1 MTWLVD
7 DFRQPAHCP
16 LTGTPGNRSGEALT
30 ALVALFHVDTAER
43 YRRRDVTGDDKAETF
58 CNVFVSDVTRALG
71 CPVPHL
77 LANQQL
83 AWLARQRDW
92 WAVEEREAAERALCG
107 CPVVAGWANPTA
119 SLPGHV
125 ALVVPPPFERAGLWV
140 AQAGAFCSPRTTM
153 GLAFGSRPVTFFT
166 HN

>member
-7 DFRQPAHCP
+7 DFKKPALCP

-83 AWLARQRDW
+83 AWLA
-92 WAVEEREAAERALCG
+92 
-107 CPVVAGWANPTA
+107 
-119 SLPGHV
+119 
-125 ALVVPPPFERAGLWV
+125 
-140 AQAGAFCSPRTTM
+140 
-153 GLAFGSRPVTFFT
+153 
-166 HN
+166 